1 MAINKKLIAE
11 GKPTLNS
18 NTILTS
24 AQVDAEL
31 NPSGQLTDYNTQ
43 RQIRYNTYSGIDLT
57 GISAAFGKTLG
68 YVFEGGKISA
78 VIDVNTNEEV
88 DLSTEENTKDF
99 LKKYGQY
106 SVEAV
111 LQNNKN
117 FKIVN
122 RKEPEFTN
130 ANHFTIDGEQ
140 FTGLSRNT
148 KNKLKGR
155 LKNIFETVDSIIN
168 LAIDNVKEGKLH
180 LMGIT
185 SSNANIFFSLLATGV
200 PLNTVTLIM
209 KNPLIADLSTNGKK
223 IDSAAINVKIGE
235 LKKSLEELV
244 GSEYVNMLSK
254 SKDIDSDLLEQI
266 YLGELTGSLAIEET
280 LKSLR
285 VLRSMA
291 EVGKYMYKASKVFK
305 SLIKLPNK
313 KFEIDDTV
321 SGLESLGMFKD
332 ATASEAEVNS
342 EWIDIAAQFALTSN
356 DPDIARVQAQQDQ
369 ELALSLEDLEVG
381 SSANLKTEELKT
393 NAQEKVS
400 ELSKRIKEL
409 KSRKTKITKQLESDK
424 NLSKEDI
431 DKLVGEQ
438 INILSEINRL
448 DSKRAD
454 LKNSLTVVSD
464 YIAKLL
470 QTPEGSIFGT
480 ERAAIRAAYVNSVL
494 RKTVTRGVEGRSDN
508 PFTTDT
514 TILRIPHVAALYKTL
529 LTTQGL
535 LNKTFAVYN
544 PTITRFIRNIV
555 DNYNIFRQDD
565 STENVEIITKEFVK
579 FIGSNLTFKLDG
591 VDFSTEVPYSE
602 YPFVSSRNKQYWGK
616 EAWAQRF
623 LEKARLLDDS
633 AEMLENNFVKNL
645 ELSNNTKTG
654 LTEARILADKVKDDE
669 VLARIRRDFAALAVD
684 ETEIAEGY
692 TRADFARDMFKYSL
706 LSSTMYYER
715 TGFAQVFPE
724 HWAVAYSKSLSSR
737 LNAVLPKDSAA
748 TDIHLEMLKDTF
760 ITQLMTNNTSM
771 LNFVKAKPEVVA
783 TRKVNGKKETLYE
796 GYDEFNNVHYHLKFK
811 GYFYTDGI
819 SPEFIT
825 HYDKAIYRVIKTP
838 GSVDTFYVRVAMT
851 PNSKFYNFTFNNLG
865 ASVQHREITSG
876 KYYVTHLDNI
886 KGNVLKAQPL
896 TTNFLPVGTEVLAY
910 DQMNVGTDNATVY
923 TVTKVSVEDG
933 SYTLKKSR
941 TIDLKDYTQGDKLR
955 AFYSKFS
962 PRKTTSAIAVDDIK
976 RTMANLKNASNTVF
990 LTNSRENVSGTLTL
1004 NIPDISPNTTQE
1016 ELAVIV
1022 EDIQKDIEA
1031 LPNNKNYYVSSKLLE
1046 QFNNFSSKKAILL
1059 AALFRQIG
1067 YKENNAPV
1075 TQTKEG
1081 LSESMKRVTLGIL
1094 TLPQYKLQKASNDVP
1109 YTHTVKMDRA
1119 FRNVVVGDIIWAGK
1133 DTYMH
1138 VTEVTEKEVHMREF
1152 KSAVFMN
1159 IEKENISS
1167 DEFETIY
1174 NQQNNC

>member
-1 MAINKKLIAE
+1 MAINKRLIAE

-18 NTILTS
+18 NTLLTS

-68 YVFEGGKISA
+68 YVFEAGAIAS
-78 VIDVNTNEEV
+78 VIDVNTKEVIDLNKEEDV
-88 DLSTEENTKDF
+88 KAF

-106 SVEAV
+106 SIEAV
-111 LQNNKN
+111 LKNNKN
-117 FKIVN
+117 FKIVS
-122 RKEPEFTN
+122 RKEPEFTS
-130 ANHFTIDGEQ
+130 ANHFTVDKEPY
-140 FTGLSRNT
+140 TGLSRNT
-148 KNKLKGR
+148 KGKF
-155 LKNIFETVDSIIN
+155 KNIFETIDSIIN

-185 SSNANIFFSLLATGV
+185 GSNANIFFSLLATGM

-209 KNPLIADLSTNGKK
+209 KNPLIVELSTNGKK
-223 IDSAAINVKIGE
+223 IDNAAIDVKIGE
-235 LKKSLEELV
+235 LKKSLEELK
-244 GSEYVNMLSK
+244 GEEYVNMLSK
-254 SKDIDSDLLEQI
+254 SKDIDTKLLEQI
-266 YLGELTGSLAIEET
+266 YLGELTGALAIEET
-280 LKSLR
+280 LKSLQ

-291 EVGKYMYKASKVFK
+291 EVGKYMFKASKVFK
-305 SLIKLPNK
+305 ALIKLPNK

-321 SGLESLGMFKD
+321 NNIESLGMFKD
-332 ATASEAEVNS
+332 AAASEAEVNS
-342 EWIDIAAQFALTSN
+342 EWIDIAAEFARTSN

-369 ELALSLEDLEVG
+369 ELALSLEELEVK
-381 SSANLKTEELKT
+381 SSANLKREDLKT

-400 ELSKRIKEL
+400 ELSKTIKEL
-409 KSRKTKITKQLESDK
+409 KSRKTKINKILAGD
-424 NLSKEDI
+424 
-431 DKLVGEQ
+431 
-438 INILSEINRL
+438 NILSEEEKAILVEELDKNELEVIRL
-448 DSKRAD
+448 DSIRAD
-454 LKNSLTVVSD
+454 LNNGLTKVSN
-464 YIAKLL
+464 YIAKLV

-480 ERAAIRAAYVNSVL
+480 EKAAIRAAYVNSVL
-494 RKTVTRGVEGRSDN
+494 RKTVTRGVEGRSDS

-514 TILRIPHVAALYKTL
+514 TILRIPHVASVYKVL

-544 PTITRFIRNIV
+544 PTITSFIKNIV
-555 DNYNIFRQDD
+555 DNYNIFKQED

-579 FIGSNLTFKLDG
+579 FVGSNLTFKLDG
-591 VDFSTEVPYSE
+591 ADFSTEVPYSE

-633 AEMLENNFVKNL
+633 NEMTENNFVKNL

-760 ITQLMTNNTSM
+760 ITQLMTNNSSM
-771 LNFVKAKPEVVA
+771 LNFLKAKPEVVA
-783 TRKVNGKKETLYE
+783 SKKVNGKKETLYE
-796 GYDEFNNVHYHLKFK
+796 GYDELNNVHYHLKFK
-811 GYFYTDGI
+811 GSPYEDGK
-819 SPEFIT
+819 SSEFVS
-825 HYDKAIYRVIKTP
+825 HYDKAVYRVIKTP
-838 GSVDTFYVRVAMT
+838 GSVDTFYVRVAMA

-865 ASVQHREITSG
+865 GSVQHREITSG
-876 KYYVTHLDNI
+876 KYYVTHLDNA

-910 DQMNVGTDNATVY
+910 DQMNVGTDTATVY
-923 TVTKVSVEDG
+923 TVTKVNVENG

-941 TIDLKDYTQGDKLR
+941 TIDLKDYTQGDRLR
-955 AFYSKFS
+955 AFYAKFS
-962 PRKTTSAIAVDDIK
+962 PRKTTSTIAVDDIK

-1046 QFNNFSSKKAILL
+1046 QFNDFSSKKAILL

-1075 TQTKEG
+1075 SQTKEG
-1081 LSESMKRVTLGIL
+1081 LSESMKRITLGIL
-1094 TLPQYKLQKASNDVP
+1094 TLPQYKLQKAGNDVA
-1109 YTHTVKMDRA
+1109 YTHSVKKDRA
-1119 FRNVVVGDIIWAGK
+1119 FRNVAVGDILWAVK
-1133 DTYMH
+1133 DIYMH
-1138 VTEVTEKEVHMREF
+1138 VTAVTENEVHMREF
-1152 KSAVFMN
+1152 KSAVFMS

-1174 NQQNNC
+1174 NKHNNC